1 MSIGQFIP
9 KKYLQVVESG
19 KVSWS
24 SPSNIALVKY
34 WGKEGNQI
42 PKNPSVSF
50 TLENCKTITTLSF
63 TRKEVRIIARIRDIS
78 STVLQSNSQT
88 GSP

>member
-19 KVSWS
+19 KVTWS

-42 PKNPSVSF
+42 PKNPSVS
-50 TLENCKTITTLSF
+50 LH
-63 TRKEVRIIARIRDIS
+63 
-78 STVLQSNSQT
+78 
-88 GSP
+88 